1 MKEARFS
8 DRRNIHVTNPTISS
22 VFNPSDNYPTR
33 FDDQRISGP
42 DSSPK
47 CQRSK
52 VGLGLGHHLHK
63 FDRSNYLLR
72 GRQARRMIQIE
83 NLTKQYRAVRALD
96 NLNMIVEPGAIFGF
110 LGPNG
115 SGKTTTLRILTG
127 LAKPTAGS
135 AQVAGVNVSKDAHN
149 LPSHIGYLPEEPAFY
164 SWMTPQEFLDYIG
177 RLHGL
182 SSSQRIARIK
192 ELLILVDL
200 AEVGKRRIGGFSR
213 GMRQRLGLA
222 AALVHRPEV
231 LLLDEPVSALDP
243 AGRKDVLELIGQLSG
258 KCTILMSTHILA
270 DVERVC
276 NMVGI
281 ISRGR
286 IIVQSPREELL
297 NRYVQPVFELD
308 SADVPAIQRWGEL
321 LKKQPWVTS
330 VHVESQTARI
340 VVNDVAQ
347 ARAELLASALAQH
360 IVLRRYEEMR
370 PSLEDVFLKLV
381 ETESVQ

>member
-1 MKEARFS
+1 
-8 DRRNIHVTNPTISS
+8 
-22 VFNPSDNYPTR
+22 
-33 FDDQRISGP
+33 
-42 DSSPK
+42 
-47 CQRSK
+47 
-52 VGLGLGHHLHK
+52 VGLGIGHHFRK
-63 FDRSNYLLR
+63 FDRTNYLLR

-83 NLTKQYRAVRALD
+83 NLTKQYSAVRALD
-96 NLNMIVEPGAIFGF
+96 NLNMTVESGSIFGF

-135 AQVAGVNVSKDAHN
+135 AHVAGVNVSKDAHN

-182 SSSQRIARIK
+182 SSSKRIARIK

-200 AEVGKRRIGGFSR
+200 TEVSKRRIGGFSR

-243 AGRKDVLELIGQLSG
+243 AGRKAVLELIEQLSG
-258 KCTILMSTHILA
+258 QCTILMSTHILA

-276 NMVGI
+276 NVVGI

-308 SADVPAIQRWGEL
+308 SVDVPAIQRWAEL
-321 LKKQPWVTS
+321 LKKQTWVTS
-330 VHVESQTARI
+330 VNIEGQTARI

-347 ARAELLASALAQH
+347 ARAELLASAMAQPM
-360 IVLRRYEEMR
+360 VLRRYEEMR
-370 PSLEDVFLKLV
+370 PSLEDVFLQLV
-381 ETESVQ
+381 ETESAQ

>member
-1 MKEARFS
+1 
-8 DRRNIHVTNPTISS
+8 
-22 VFNPSDNYPTR
+22 
-33 FDDQRISGP
+33 
-42 DSSPK
+42 
-47 CQRSK
+47 
-52 VGLGLGHHLHK
+52 
-63 FDRSNYLLR
+63 
-72 GRQARRMIQIE
+72 MIQIE

-96 NLNMIVEPGAIFGF
+96 NLNMTVEPGAIFGF

-135 AQVAGVNVSKDAHN
+135 AQVAGVNVSKDAYN
-149 LPSHIGYLPEEPAFY
+149 LPAHIGYLPEEPAFY
-164 SWMTPQEFLDYIG
+164 SWMTPREYLDYIG

-182 SSSQRIARIK
+182 SSSQRIDRIK
-192 ELLILVDL
+192 ELLTLVDL

-222 AALVHRPEV
+222 AALVHRPKV

-276 NMVGI
+276 NVVGI

-308 SADVPAIQRWGEL
+308 SADVPAIQRWAEL
-321 LKKQPWVTS
+321 LKKQSWVTS
-330 VHVESQTARI
+330 IHVESQTARI

-347 ARAELLASALAQH
+347 ARAELPASALAQH

>member
-1 MKEARFS
+1 
-8 DRRNIHVTNPTISS
+8 
-22 VFNPSDNYPTR
+22 
-33 FDDQRISGP
+33 
-42 DSSPK
+42 
-47 CQRSK
+47 
-52 VGLGLGHHLHK
+52 
-63 FDRSNYLLR
+63 
-72 GRQARRMIQIE
+72 MIQIE

-96 NLNMIVEPGAIFGF
+96 NLNMTVEPGSIFGF

-276 NMVGI
+276 NVVGI

-308 SADVPAIQRWGEL
+308 SADVPAIQRWAEL
-321 LKKQPWVTS
+321 LKKQSWVTS

>member
-1 MKEARFS
+1 
-8 DRRNIHVTNPTISS
+8 
-22 VFNPSDNYPTR
+22 
-33 FDDQRISGP
+33 
-42 DSSPK
+42 
-47 CQRSK
+47 
-52 VGLGLGHHLHK
+52 
-63 FDRSNYLLR
+63 
-72 GRQARRMIQIE
+72 MIQIE

-96 NLNMIVEPGAIFGF
+96 NLNMTVEPGSIFGF

-149 LPSHIGYLPEEPAFY
+149 LPSRIGYLPEEPAFY
-164 SWMTPQEFLDYIG
+164 SWMTPQEFLDYMG

-276 NMVGI
+276 NVVGI

-308 SADVPAIQRWGEL
+308 SADVPAIQRWAEL
-321 LKKQPWVTS
+321 LKKQSWVAS

-347 ARAELLASALAQH
+347 ARADLLASALAQH